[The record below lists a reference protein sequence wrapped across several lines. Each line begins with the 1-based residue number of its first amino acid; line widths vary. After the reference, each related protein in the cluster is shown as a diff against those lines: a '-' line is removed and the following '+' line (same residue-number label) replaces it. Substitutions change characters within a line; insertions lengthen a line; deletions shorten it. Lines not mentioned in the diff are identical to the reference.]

1 MDAGG
6 AGSRLRGDGAPGD
19 LAMFGEML
27 ADYGADRLRRIVRE
41 GFAVL
46 EERLAMLCRVAAKPD
61 MAAGDVEA
69 SDVEASDNQ
78 ANDIEECARLL
89 QFLRIKASDAGFRGF
104 ADACRTH
111 ERRARRGVA
120 LAKAEAEALTAGC
133 RAARDGIERLLSDLA
148 VEKMRLG
155 PA

>member
-1 MDAGG
+1 MSEAVDG
-6 AGSRLRGDGAPGD
+6 AGSRGRGVDAPGD
-19 LAMFGEML
+19 RVMFGEML

-46 EERLAMLCRVAAKPD
+46 DERLALLRRIAARSGR
-61 MAAGDVEA
+61 AAGDLEA
-69 SDVEASDNQ
+69 D
-78 ANDIEECARLL
+78 DIEECARLL
-89 QFLRIKASDAGFRGF
+89 YFLRIKGSDAGFRGF

-120 LAKAEAEALTAGC
+120 LAKAEAEALAARC
-133 RAARDGIERLLSDLA
+133 RAARDAMERLLSGLA
-148 VEKMRLG
+148 AEKMRPGRMRPG